1 MPVLAGSEPR
11 TLDFGRAF
19 GAAEIPAPR
28 DAPVGIVNAAE
39 RDVDFGALRDPSRFV
54 SFGTFR
60 GERAVGQEPT
70 PKAPAATVYHR
81 ELEAKVRES
90 GVVGST
96 RSSEYHGYVNHPSTT
111 AVEYLPGSVSAT
123 RAADAGIDATHA
135 AWMPGDAPR
144 GALIRLPNGEQ
155 YVSEPER
162 NGQQGSFGALLGH
175 ARGGR
180 AGTVTLRGPAGGGA
194 SRPGTRPVPTRTYS
208 VCVQPAVHEAP
219 HRTLAGRAPTLGSV
233 ESTRRVAQPAA
244 HEAPHRTLAGRAPT
258 IGAVESTRR
267 VCAPGVA
274 AEPLVSGA
282 GTLVPRPATAMR
294 SVRGSIAPGV
304 TPSKVLVS
312 DGQVLSCVA
321 TAKSAP
327 LRLGELGG
335 RVLSTADALASLAT
349 RSGAEGGAL
358 PTTGECAHDT
368 HARLNARAGVRRIA
382 SAEAP
387 VRESAHWA
395 SAGAMQPTVRVCSEV
410 SRAPEPGGA
419 RGFAAPMARV
429 AVVPRR
435 EGAVW
440 TR

>member
-1 MPVLAGSEPR
+1 MLAGSEPR
-11 TLDFGRAF
+11 NLDFGRAF
-19 GAAEIPAPR
+19 GAAEISAPR
-28 DAPVGIVNAAE
+28 SAPVGIVNPAE

-60 GERAVGQEPT
+60 GERGVEQEPT
-70 PKAPAATVYHR
+70 PSAPAATVYQR

-96 RSSEYHGYVNHPSTT
+96 RSSEYRGCVNHPSTT

-123 RAADAGIDATHA
+123 RAADAGIDARHA
-135 AWMPGDAPR
+135 AWTPGDAPR
-144 GALIRLPNGEQ
+144 GALIRLPTGEQ
-155 YVSEPER
+155 HVSEPER
-162 NGQQGSFGALLGH
+162 NGQQGSIGAFLGQ

-180 AGTVTLRGPAGGGA
+180 AGTVTLRGPAGGA
-194 SRPGTRPVPTRTYS
+194 ARPGPRPVPTRTYS

-219 HRTLAGRAPTLGSV
+219 HRTLGGRAPTL
-233 ESTRRVAQPAA
+233 
-244 HEAPHRTLAGRAPT
+244 
-258 IGAVESTRR
+258 GAVESTRR

-274 AEPLVSGA
+274 AEPVAVGA
-282 GTLVPRPATAMR
+282 HTLVARPATAMSTAR
-294 SVRGSIAPGV
+294 ASIAPGV
-304 TPSKVLVS
+304 APSKVLVS
-312 DGQVLSCVA
+312 DGQVLSCVG
-321 TAKSAP
+321 SARAAP
-327 LRLGELGG
+327 FRLSDLGGRVLESGHERTEREVTSARLGSYRLTELGG
-335 RVLSTADALASLAT
+335 RVLSTDGALAPLTT

-358 PTTGECAHDT
+358 PTIGERAGDT
-368 HARLNARAGVRRIA
+368 HARVDARAGVRRIA
-382 SAEAP
+382 PTEAP

-395 SAGAMQPTVRVCSEV
+395 SARAIEPTVRVCSEV

-440 TR
+440 AR